1 MGVDLFDIVSC
12 PVWKLMLLLL
22 GVNALSFFYG
32 WLYGWFM
39 AYKKNH
45 ERKHQR

>member
-12 PVWKLMLLLL
+12 PVWKLTLLLL

-32 WLYGWFM
+32 WLYGWFK
-39 AYKKNH
+39 AYKKIH
-45 ERKHQR
+45 ERNN